1 MCHALQSSGAPE
13 AGATPRL
20 AMPSAREG
28 RSTRGVLL
36 DGIQAALHDT
46 TLGLPSS
53 VTPCVRLAIEN
64 QRTLTACGVPALVAV
79 GRVHQAGRVR
89 EHAWTLWERH
99 GQWRALDPHCTSA
112 ARHEPLVL
120 LDGRNMWTN
129 APPQELARLQPG
141 FFLTIHCQINDA
153 ALKKLIDAS
162 TIDDI
167 NHVNARVDDPFAHP
181 NYDPREHFDNSL
193 IEESITLLEDRLSW
207 QGDTRLHTVTTGA
220 PNAIAYG
227 LGCHA
232 VADFYSHSNY
242 APMALAYYRKPADV
256 VPIDDAIR
264 DAGFLNF
271 VTMTWDNRGLWQDNP
286 GYSSTQAFPLADEFA
301 KCLFTGAYSADSWA
315 LRPNIPH
322 HNDVAV
328 DQPDSALVHAPPILP
343 RKHPFA
349 FPGVWKQQYDLR
361 RRLAIAHL
369 RAVIQR
375 VNDHD
380 PTPFLGSGNTL
391 PDVLK
396 PPPWTLTDHS
406 LAGAVAY
413 LVRGTDGRPGGIA

>member
-1 MCHALQSSGAPE
+1 MCHALQTGAPD

-53 VTPCVRLAIEN
+53 VTPCVRLAVEN
-64 QRTLTACGVPALVAV
+64 QRTLTECGVPALVAV

-89 EHAWTLWERH
+89 EHAWTLHKLH
-99 GQWRALDPHCTSA
+99 GRWRTLDPHVPGS
-112 ARHEPLVL
+112 ARHEPLALV
-120 LDGRNMWTN
+120 DGGTTWTN
-129 APPQELARLQPG
+129 ASSHELGQLQPG
-141 FFLTIHCQINDA
+141 FFLTMHCQINDA
-153 ALKKLIDAS
+153 ALKKLFDTS

-167 NHVNARVDDPFAHP
+167 NHVNARVDDPFAHL

-220 PNAIAYG
+220 ANAIAYG

-242 APMALAYYRKPADV
+242 APMALAYYKQPADV
-256 VPIDDAIR
+256 PPIDQAIA
-264 DAGFLNF
+264 DAGFLTF
-271 VTMTWDNRGLWQDNP
+271 VETTWNNRNLWRDYA
-286 GYSSTQAFPLADEFA
+286 GYSTTQAFPLGEEFA
-301 KCLFTGAYSADSWA
+301 KCLFTGAYSADSWI
-315 LRPNIPH
+315 LRSSIPH

-328 DQPDSALVHAPPILP
+328 DQPDSALVHAPPILR
-343 RKHPFA
+343 RKHPFG

-361 RRLAIAHL
+361 RRLAITHL
-369 RAVIQR
+369 RAVIKR

-380 PTPFLGSGNTL
+380 ATPFFGSGKTL
-391 PDVLK
+391 PDILK
-396 PPPWTLTDHS
+396 PPPWTFTDNT
-406 LAGAVAY
+406 LAGAVGY
-413 LVRGTDGRPGGIA
+413 LVRGPDGRATNVA